1 MLAVGYLVGKVAKV
15 AYLTGVEGCARC
27 LIFIF
32 VYTLSVAKISEVT
45 GFSGVQGPVQC
56 LIYVYSVLFCR

>member
-1 MLAVGYLVGKVAKV
+1 MLAVGYLVGKVAT
-15 AYLTGVEGCARC
+15 YLTGVEGCARC

-32 VYTLSVAKISEVT
+32 LYTLSVAKIAEVA
-45 GFSGVQGPVQC
+45 GLSGVQGPVRC